1 MNRIV
6 SAACELLENKET
18 FVLATI
24 VSHTGSTPRTSGSR
38 MVVTGDRS
46 QVDLPLPLRPGRVS
60 VAGDGSKL
68 LADLPVGG
76 VQQGQGHATGRR
88 SRQPVISG

>member
-6 SAACELLENKET
+6 SAACELLEKDET

-38 MVVTGDRS
+38 MIITADGCGTGT
-46 QVDLPLPLRPGRVS
+46 VGGGCWRPGS
-60 VAGDGSKL
+60 CPGPWS
-68 LADLPVGG
+68 
-76 VQQGQGHATGRR
+76 
-88 SRQPVISG
+88 